1 MTSTAATEIS
11 LPGDKELRSRVR
23 LFGNMLGEVL
33 LEQAGADVLSAVET
47 LRKGYIRLRK
57 QDNPALR
64 ARLSRTID
72 ALSPDELTHVVRAFN
87 LYFSLV
93 NIADREVWVNDL
105 KNTWIGDADL
115 DGEFNSQDFVQV
127 FQAGEYEDE
136 IASNSAWSTGDWNGD
151 AEFNSGDFVTAFQG
165 VGFEQGPRVTAIAV
179 PEPQTFALLLWGLV
193 AFLRRSPRAIAA
205 R

>member
-1 MTSTAATEIS
+1 MTSTAATELS

-33 LEQAGADVLSAVET
+33 LEQAGSEVLSAVET
-47 LRKGYIRLRK
+47 LRKGYIRLRT

-93 NIADREVWVNDL
+93 NIAEESSQHRQRRKQERTHDPLRPGSFTQTL
-105 KNTWIGDADL
+105 KEFRDEGISSEQIQTLLNETLYMPVFTAHPTDAIRRTVMYAL
-115 DGEFNSQDFVQV
+115 RR
-127 FQAGEYEDE
+127 
-136 IASNSAWSTGDWNGD
+136 I
-151 AEFNSGDFVTAFQG
+151 FVTS
-165 VGFEQGPRVTAIAV
+165 EQ
-179 PEPQTFALLLWGLV
+179 LSD
-193 AFLRRSPRAIAA
+193 RRISRDERDDSRHTI
-205 R
+205 